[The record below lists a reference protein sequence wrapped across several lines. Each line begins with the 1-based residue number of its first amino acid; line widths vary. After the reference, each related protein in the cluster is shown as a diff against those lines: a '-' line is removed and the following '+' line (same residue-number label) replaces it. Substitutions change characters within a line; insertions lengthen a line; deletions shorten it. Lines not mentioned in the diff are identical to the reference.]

1 MIKIFRNIRKSVVNE
16 GRTTNYLKYA
26 IGEIV
31 LVVIGIL
38 IALQINNWN
47 EQRKLNH
54 NDLQLCKELLN
65 DAVADSIF
73 FESRHVGLVE
83 LKSAIHYILE
93 KPELR
98 KPDSVIFKI
107 ANASDGFFIY
117 RGFRYL
123 SHVVSNGK
131 NSMQEL
137 QSQSVINAL
146 RRYNLQYDYVAASMQ
161 RLNNLNEKEL
171 NPLQKK
177 HMKDFVTLKQNHD
190 LNSLNTIYND
200 EALQKSVFLIDDYI
214 DDALNHLNVF
224 QKDNRDLIRVLKEH
238 IKKGL

>member
-1 MIKIFRNIRKSVVNE
+1 MIKFFRKIRYNLIEKNKT
-16 GRTTNYLKYA
+16 GKYLKYA

-47 EQRKLNH
+47 EQRKLNS

-73 FESRHVGLVE
+73 FESRHVGLGE
-83 LKSAIHYILE
+83 LKSVIHYILE

-107 ANASDGFFIY
+107 ANASDGFFTY
-117 RGFRYL
+117 KGFRYL
-123 SHVVSNGK
+123 SNVVSNGK
-131 NSMQEL
+131 NSLQEL
-137 QSQSVINAL
+137 QSKSVINAL
-146 RRYNLQYDYVAASMQ
+146 RRYNLQYDYVAASIQ

-177 HMKDFVTLKQNHD
+177 HMKDFVTLKQTHD
-190 LNSLNTIYND
+190 INTLNTIYND
-200 EALQKSVFLIDDYI
+200 EAVQKSVFLIDGYI

-224 QKDNRDLIRVLKEH
+224 QMDNRDLIRALKEH